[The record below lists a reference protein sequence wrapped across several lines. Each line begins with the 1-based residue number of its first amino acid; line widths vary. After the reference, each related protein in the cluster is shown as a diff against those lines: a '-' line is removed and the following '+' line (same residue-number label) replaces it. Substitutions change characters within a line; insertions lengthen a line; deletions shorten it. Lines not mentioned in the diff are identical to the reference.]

1 MKHEKRHIGGELY
14 LSLETVAEVYELELV
29 WLEGAR
35 QEGLLGDCPEQEE
48 RVWIAAARLERVAVL
63 VRLCHGFGLDLQ
75 AAAAELA
82 D

>member
-1 MKHEKRHIGGELY
+1 MKHQKRHIDGELY

-29 WLEGAR
+29 WLEGVR
-35 QEGLLGDCPEQEE
+35 REGLLGDCPEQEE

-63 VRLCHGFGLDLQ
+63 VRLCHGFGLDLR
-75 AAAAELA
+75 AAAAELG